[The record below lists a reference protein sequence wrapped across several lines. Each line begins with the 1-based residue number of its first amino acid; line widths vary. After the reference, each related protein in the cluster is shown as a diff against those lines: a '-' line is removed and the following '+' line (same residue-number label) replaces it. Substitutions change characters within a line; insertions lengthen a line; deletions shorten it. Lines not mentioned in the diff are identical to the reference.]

1 MKMND
6 PDARRYVVTQRV
18 YRWMVEV
25 DSDRFSW
32 DFVKQKLDWQM
43 AREFFVPLLGNDLI
57 NVMSSEYKQWYDAG
71 LEENV
76 FSLIVTY
83 SIAQEQKVSIMIYE
97 PESVVIPKDAVP
109 ICKWCGQERHSDS
122 RGGCAACGGTK

>member
-1 MKMND
+1 MND
-6 PDARRYVVTQRV
+6 QDAKRYVVTQRV
-18 YRWMVEV
+18 YRWMIEAGN
-25 DSDRFSW
+25 DGRFGW
-32 DFVKQKLDWQM
+32 DFIKQKLDWRM
-43 AREFFVPLLGNDLI
+43 AREFFVPLLGNGLI

-83 SIAQEQKVSIMIYE
+83 SIAQEQKIRIMSYE

>member
-1 MKMND
+1 MND
-6 PDARRYVVTQRV
+6 QDARRYAVTQRV
-18 YRWMVEV
+18 YRWMIEAGN
-25 DSDRFSW
+25 DGRFGW
-32 DFVKQKLDWQM
+32 DFIKQKLDWRM
-43 AREFFVPLLGNDLI
+43 AREFFVPLLGNGLI

-83 SIAQEQKVSIMIYE
+83 SIAQEQKIRIMSYD